1 LAIKRN
7 RIQRACMA
15 LLFAIVVSLG
25 GAILLPQVAYFFAPQ
40 PVLAQLLRTDD
51 VWRSVYQRIPDLP
64 LENQYVSRETGKVE
78 SNNTLIG
85 RLIRYHVYLKG
96 RPPFYR
102 LDWKITMAD
111 YLGVNGAIE
120 DGTYPSHETLR
131 RNPLEGDIAAIKQ
144 LNSNQRNALIQALVD
159 AFTPQRAEGKR

>member
-1 LAIKRN
+1 MASKRN

-15 LLFAIVVSLG
+15 LLLTIVVSLG
-25 GAILLPQVAYFFAPQ
+25 GTILLPQIVQFFTPQ

-51 VWRSVYQRIPDLP
+51 AWRSVYQRLPDLP
-64 LENQYVSRETGKVE
+64 LENQYVSRETGKVDPD
-78 SNNTLIG
+78 NTLVG
-85 RLIRYHVYLKG
+85 RMIRYHVYLKG

-102 LDWKITMAD
+102 LDWKITLAD

-131 RNPLEGDIAAIKQ
+131 RNPLEGDIAAVNR
-144 LNSNQRNALIQALVD
+144 LNANQRNALIQALVD
-159 AFTPQRAEGKR
+159 TFTPQRGEGKR